1 MKKYILAI
9 LCTIISIGLLSGC
22 SKAGSDSNLDSD
34 IMHGLPQLAS
44 EPYVSVDYNE
54 ICDWYRVNGAEF
66 SDISL
71 YIIVDKDTKC
81 QYIGVPCMTTYKY
94 VQIVNSDGSAYT
106 KEIENK
112 DELLSRFTIKYYDYE
127 TIITDNYT
135 GCQYIKIYN
144 TNGSSN
150 QLFTLRTN
158 ADGSPYIEK

>member
-9 LCTIISIGLLSGC
+9 LCTIISIGVLSGC

-66 SDISL
+66 SDTSL

-81 QYIGVPCMTTYKY
+81 QYRGTLYDNIQVCA
-94 VQIVNSDGSAYT
+94 NS
-106 KEIENK
+106 E
-112 DELLSRFTIKYYDYE
+112 F
-127 TIITDNYT
+127 
-135 GCQYIKIYN
+135 
-144 TNGSSN
+144 
-150 QLFTLRTN
+150 
-158 ADGSPYIEK
+158 